1 MPTPEAELKARLMTK
16 AEAVIDEFLAT
27 KKSAAEAT
35 LTDIEQ
41 AVLVAGQRL
50 EQALA
55 DELLAASA
63 AELAEPWPT
72 CPQCGRRM
80 KAKGKRPR
88 RVVTESGEVT
98 LEREYYHCAGC
109 GAGLF
114 PPG

>member
-1 MPTPEAELKARLMTK
+1 MSRQNTELKARLMAK
-16 AEAVIDEFLAT
+16 AESVIDELLAR
-27 KKSAAEAT
+27 KKSPAEAT

-50 EQALA
+50 ERVLT

-63 AELAEPWPT
+63 AELAAPWPT
-72 CPQCGRRM
+72 CPECGQRM
-80 KAKGKRPR
+80 QAKGKRRR
-88 RVVTESGEVT
+88 RVVTETGEVT
-98 LEREYYHCAGC
+98 LEREYYHCAAC